1 MREEQQRLQAA
12 ARSRRQRG
20 GEWSGVGK
28 VCKEQ
33 LRRRSE
39 EWRRRSEEWRRR
51 SEHGRHSSGAGGL
64 AQVRMRVRV
73 KERMGG
79 GLGENERGER
89 IGLRDL
95 GEK

>member
-20 GEWSGVGK
+20 GEWSGAGE

-33 LRRRSE
+33 L
-39 EWRRRSEEWRRR
+39 RRR

-73 KERMGG
+73 RERMAG

>member
-20 GEWSGVGK
+20 GEWSGAGE

-39 EWRRRSEEWRRR
+39 EWRRQ

-73 KERMGG
+73 RERMAG
-79 GLGENERGER
+79 GLGENERVER

>member
-20 GEWSGVGK
+20 GEWSGAGE

-33 LRRRSE
+33 L
-39 EWRRRSEEWRRR
+39 RRRSEEWRRR
-51 SEHGRHSSGAGGL
+51 SEHGRHSSGAGSL
-64 AQVRMRVRV
+64 AQVRMRVR
-73 KERMGG
+73 ERMAG